1 MARGEGGADGV
12 EEPVG
17 RAGTI
22 DQHLE
27 ERREQR
33 RQALGGGERDEG
45 EPAASAKEE

>member
-12 EEPVG
+12 DEPVG
-17 RAGTI
+17 WAGTI

-33 RQALGGGERDEG
+33 RQALGDGERDEG